1 MRMLK
6 IKKITAG
13 FLAVLICGVATGIYA
28 AETEQTIVPED
39 KISKELYQEFE
50 RLESA
55 GADLTKEKIPVW
67 IWYEDIDQKK
77 VDQEVTE
84 QTGLKPENL
93 AVVFEMPSLTLINGS
108 KNSVL

>member
-28 AETEQTIVPED
+28 AETEKPIAPED